1 MSELDNQEVQTEEP
15 SAVAELINQITT
27 GDLNKAEGSFQS
39 IVTDKMADAL
49 EAQRIATAQA
59 IFNDADEDLLDD
71 PADELSDEEGIIGD
85 EEDKLP
91 EVEDLDIADEVIE
104 DEVEIPDHDEVE
116 YEEDS
121 EKN

>member
-15 SAVAELINQITT
+15 NAVAELINQITT
-27 GDLNKAEGSFQS
+27 GELNKAEGSFQS

-71 PADELSDEEGIIGD
+71 PVDELSDEEGIIGD
-85 EEDKLP
+85 E
-91 EVEDLDIADEVIE
+91 VEEM
-104 DEVEIPDHDEVE
+104 PDHDEVE

-121 EKN
+121 EEN